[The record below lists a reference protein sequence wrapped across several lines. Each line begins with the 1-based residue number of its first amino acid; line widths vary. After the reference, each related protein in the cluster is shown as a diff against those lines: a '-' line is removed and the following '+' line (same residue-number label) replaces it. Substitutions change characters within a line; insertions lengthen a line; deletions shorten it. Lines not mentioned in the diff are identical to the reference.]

1 MIDGAIHRFSVR
13 SFAVRAVKGW
23 PRLSGGA
30 RSARFQQMATPCA
43 APPTMP
49 DAIAKLSSI
58 REELNHLFLERGDL
72 IDGALCALLSASHIL
87 VIGPPG
93 TAKSM
98 LADEL
103 CRRIEGADY
112 FQWLLTKFSTPEEIF
127 GAVSLKGLEQDDY
140 RRVTDHKLPEAH
152 IAFLDEIFKANS
164 SILNAL
170 LTVINER
177 VFHNGRARVTVP
189 LITMFG
195 ASNELPDEEELTA
208 LFDRF
213 MLRFMVDYIG
223 EDFRFLKM
231 LEGVEAGARTSMTFA
246 ELGELRAS
254 AGAVKLPGSI
264 LRSIAELRRALAT
277 QQIIVSDR
285 RWRNAL
291 GILRAHALLY
301 NRSTV
306 TEDDLTFLEHVLW
319 KDPEELPK
327 VREAIRRMVK
337 GFEDEARE
345 LLIQGQELR
354 EYVDRGW
361 ESDEMRKRATIEA
374 HTKLANIL
382 VKFENLVRE
391 AADNGRATDGL
402 EAMRAKVRAIQQ
414 SILRTA
420 A

>member
-1 MIDGAIHRFSVR
+1 MSQALT
-13 SFAVRAVKGW
+13 K
-23 PRLSGGA
+23 L
-30 RSARFQQMATPCA
+30 AT
-43 APPTMP
+43 
-49 DAIAKLSSI
+49 I
-58 REELNHLFLERGDL
+58 RDELNHLFLERAEL
-72 IDGALCALLSASHIL
+72 IDGALCALLSAHHVL

-103 CRRIEGADY
+103 CRRIGGADY

-127 GAVSLKGLEQDDY
+127 GAVSLKSLEQDDY

-170 LTVINER
+170 LTLINER
-177 VFHNGRARVTVP
+177 IFHNGRERITVP

-231 LEGVEAGARTSMTFA
+231 LEGIRAPERTMLNFA
-246 ELGELRAS
+246 ELDELRHRA
-254 AGAVKLPGSI
+254 AAVRVPGGV
-264 LRSIAELRRALAT
+264 LRAIAELRRSLAA
-277 QQIIVSDR
+277 QQIIASDR
-285 RWRNAL
+285 RWRNSL
-291 GILRAHALLY
+291 GILRAHAMIAG
-301 NRSTV
+301 RDQV

-327 VREAIRRMVK
+327 VRDALRHLIK
-337 GFEDEARE
+337 GYEDEARE
-345 LLIQGQELR
+345 LLIQAEEQR
-354 EYVDRGW
+354 EYAQRGW
-361 ESDEMRKRATIEA
+361 ESEELKKRALVEA
-374 HTKLANIL
+374 HAKVANIL
-382 VKFENLVRE
+382 AKFENLMRE
-391 AADNGRATDGL
+391 AAENGREIKGIET
-402 EAMRAKVRAIQQ
+402 MRSKTKEIQQ
-414 SILRTA
+414 AMLRMA
-420 A
+420 I

>member
-1 MIDGAIHRFSVR
+1 MSQA
-13 SFAVRAVKGW
+13 
-23 PRLSGGA
+23 LSKL
-30 RSARFQQMATPCA
+30 AT
-43 APPTMP
+43 
-49 DAIAKLSSI
+49 I
-58 REELNHLFLERGDL
+58 RDELNHLFLERAEL
-72 IDGALCALLSASHIL
+72 IDGALCALLSAHHVL

-103 CRRIEGADY
+103 CRRIGGADY

-127 GAVSLKGLEQDDY
+127 GAVSLKSLEQDDY

-170 LTVINER
+170 LTLINER
-177 VFHNGRARVTVP
+177 IFHNGRERITVP

-231 LEGVEAGARTSMTFA
+231 LEGIRAPERTTLNFA
-246 ELGELRAS
+246 ELDELRDRA
-254 AGAVKLPGSI
+254 AAVRVPGGV
-264 LRSIAELRRALAT
+264 LRAIAELRRSLAA
-277 QQIIVSDR
+277 QQIIASDR
-285 RWRNAL
+285 RWRNSL
-291 GILRAHALLY
+291 GILRAHAMIAG
-301 NRSTV
+301 RDQV

-327 VREAIRRMVK
+327 VRDALRHLIK
-337 GFEDEARE
+337 GYEDEARE
-345 LLIQGQELR
+345 LLIQAEEQR
-354 EYVDRGW
+354 EYAQRGW
-361 ESDEMRKRATIEA
+361 ESEELKKRALVEA
-374 HTKLANIL
+374 HAKVANIL
-382 VKFENLVRE
+382 AKFENLMRE
-391 AADNGRATDGL
+391 AAENGREIKGIET
-402 EAMRAKVRAIQQ
+402 MRSKTKEIQQ
-414 SILRTA
+414 AMLRMA
-420 A
+420 I